1 MSRLTKEQAIK
12 HYGLNLPTPIIEKIT
27 LSSVKD
33 SDEIYESMD
42 TRTAVD
48 AYAAA
53 HEEMN
58 IEDAHASAVDYNKL
72 VRVTVNLSFR
82 FTTWEGFDVSDI
94 TKELFQT
101 FMADGES
108 NEGQDELYEAA
119 LKIVQTEK
127 KASTSFLQRNFQIG
141 YNKAARV
148 MEALEQRG
156 VVSQPNH
163 SGKREILINN

>member
-12 HYGLNLPTPIIEKIT
+12 YYGLNLPTPIIEKIT

-33 SDEIYESMD
+33 NDEIYESMD
-42 TRTAVD
+42 ARTAIN

-58 IEDAHASAVDYNKL
+58 IESLRAASAVDYNKL

-82 FTTWEGFDVSDI
+82 FTTWEGFDISDI
-94 TKELFQT
+94 TEDLFQT

-108 NEGQDELYEAA
+108 NESLY
-119 LKIVQTEK
+119 V
-127 KASTSFLQRNFQIG
+127 FLFNGIG
-141 YNKAARV
+141 ICWIIFYFKF
-148 MEALEQRG
+148 LL
-156 VVSQPNH
+156 S
-163 SGKREILINN
+163 LLF